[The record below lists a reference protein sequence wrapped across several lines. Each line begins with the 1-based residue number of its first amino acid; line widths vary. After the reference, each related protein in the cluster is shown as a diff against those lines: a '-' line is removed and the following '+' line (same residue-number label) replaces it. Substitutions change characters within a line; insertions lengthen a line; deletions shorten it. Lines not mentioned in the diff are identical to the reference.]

1 MLCLG
6 SFYHP
11 IDSSKNFV
19 FLASRPTKLPAKVR
33 VGMKHC
39 CEWRLIEERLWAAYG
54 KVIVIWQSPLRRH
67 VNAERQDGGRITP
80 NRRSCVFRP
89 HCDGVPRPFDYWG
102 EGMGESL
109 RIKILA
115 NRLTTKTL
123 FLRTGVSPIFKLAC
137 FRRSD
142 SRARKK
148 NSRREKN
155 ENKEQLETVRA
166 QRVFFRPRLQVSD
179 FVWKRRYFSPVWPT
193 VHTDSV

>member
-11 IDSSKNFV
+11 IDSSKN

-67 VNAERQDGGRITP
+67 VNAERQDDGRITP

-89 HCDGVPRPFDYWG
+89 HCDGAPRPFDYWG

-137 FRRSD
+137 CRRSD
-142 SRARKK
+142 SRARSSDGRKRVK
-148 NSRREKN
+148 SHAWKTRGKTREDWGESN
-155 ENKEQLETVRA
+155 FLP
-166 QRVFFRPRLQVSD
+166 FP
-179 FVWKRRYFSPVWPT
+179 P
-193 VHTDSV
+193 